1 MSQSSQSPFSV
12 EKTVKFL
19 EELAGVQFID
29 AETKRP
35 VLELARE
42 VARETQTRKSD
53 YELWLEQQDET
64 VRLEHEMGAI

>member
-1 MSQSSQSPFSV
+1 MSQSSESPFSV

-35 VLELARE
+35 VLELARQ
-42 VARETQTRKSD
+42 ASREKKAKKSD